1 MDLILEL
8 DDIER
13 IPKALMPRIYE
24 ALGDQNIQ
32 IDREITK
39 GKSVKIGDRTIYP
52 VVMLSTI
59 VLNQKFTYD
68 SITPFALAVVEPDGR
83 YFISLDRESE
93 RINKLLNE
101 DLWNKIEL

>member
-1 MDLILEL
+1 MDFILEL

-24 ALGDQNIQ
+24 ALGDQDIQ
-32 IDREITK
+32 IDREIVK
-39 GKSVKIGDRTIYP
+39 GKSVKIGDRIIYP
-52 VVMLSTI
+52 VVMLSTT

-68 SITPFALAVVEPDGR
+68 SITPFALAVVEPGDR
-83 YFISLDRESE
+83 YFISLEEKSE

-101 DLWNKIEL
+101 DLWDKIEL